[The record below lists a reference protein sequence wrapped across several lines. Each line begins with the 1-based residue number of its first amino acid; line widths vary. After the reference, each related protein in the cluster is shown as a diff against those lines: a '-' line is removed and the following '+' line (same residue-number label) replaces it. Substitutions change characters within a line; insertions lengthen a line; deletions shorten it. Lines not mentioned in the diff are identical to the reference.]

1 MRTRLLSC
9 VVAGG
14 IGLFVAGCGTG
25 GGQSQPAE
33 THPAAPAD
41 TAPAPTA
48 TGASVARA
56 NAGTVSVLDAP
67 RSGAR
72 VNEVSGTSDFG
83 FRRSFLIVR
92 EEGEFLKVL
101 LPERPNG
108 STGWV
113 RAADVAVERVDHQLR
128 IDLAARMLRW
138 TDHGKVMLETPIAV
152 GSKEFPTPTGRFFVT
167 DLLDTGEGGG
177 AYGPYAVGLSAH
189 SDVLT
194 EFGGGDGQV
203 GIHGTND
210 PSSIGRPVSH
220 GCVRVANDVITR
232 LATTIPIGTQVTIT
246 A

>member
-9 VVAGG
+9 LVAAG
-14 IGLFVAGCGTG
+14 IGLFAAACSTG
-25 GGQSQPAE
+25 GGSQPAAKH
-33 THPAAPAD
+33 TDSPAP
-41 TAPAPTA
+41 TAPAPDA
-48 TGASVARA
+48 RGALVARA

-67 RSGAR
+67 RAGAPAR
-72 VNEVSGTSDFG
+72 ELAGVSDFG
-83 FRRSFLIVR
+83 FRRTFLVLG
-92 EEGEFLKVL
+92 EDGEFLKVL

-113 RAADVAVERVDHQLR
+113 RAADVAVEHVDHEIR
-128 IDLAARMLRW
+128 IDLTARTLRW
-138 TDHGKVMLETPIAV
+138 TENGNAVLETPIAV
-152 GSKEFPTPTGRFFVT
+152 GSKQYPTPTGRFFVT
-167 DLLDTGEGGG
+167 DLLDTGESGG

-220 GCVRVANDVITR
+220 GCVRVANDIIAR
-232 LATTIPIGTQVTIT
+232 LATTVPIGTQVTIV
-246 A
+246 

>member
-9 VVAGG
+9 LVATG
-14 IGLFVAGCGTG
+14 IGLFAAACSTG
-25 GGQSQPAE
+25 GGDSADQHTDTPAA
-33 THPAAPAD
+33 TPAAPV
-41 TAPAPTA
+41 A

-56 NAGTVSVLDAP
+56 DAGTVSVLDVP
-67 RSGAR
+67 RPGAR
-72 VNEVSGTSDFG
+72 VRELAGTSDFG
-83 FRRSFLIVR
+83 FRRAFLVVG

-108 STGWV
+108 TTGWV
-113 RAADVAVERVDHQLR
+113 RAADVTIERVDHE
-128 IDLAARMLRW
+128 ITVDLAARTLRW
-138 TDHGKVMLETPIAV
+138 SEHGNVVLETPIAV
-152 GSKEFPTPTGRFFVT
+152 GSQQYPTPTGRFFVT

-177 AYGPYAVGLSAH
+177 AYGPYALGLSAH

-232 LATTIPIGTQVTIT
+232 LATTVPVGTVVTIV
-246 A
+246 

>member
-9 VVAGG
+9 LVAVGV
-14 IGLFVAGCGTG
+14 GLFAAACSAGS
-25 GGQSQPAE
+25 QDQPAAKH
-33 THPAAPAD
+33 TDSPAA
-41 TAPAPTA
+41 TAPAPAPTD
-48 TGASVARA
+48 ASVARA
-56 NAGTVSVLDAP
+56 NTDSVSVLDAP

-72 VNEVSGTSDFG
+72 VRELGGTSAFG
-83 FRRSFLIVR
+83 FRRAFLVVG
-92 EEGEFLKVL
+92 EEGDFLKVL

-113 RAADVAVERVDHQLR
+113 RAADVEVEHVDHEIR
-128 IDLAARMLRW
+128 IDLAARTLRW
-138 TDHGKVMLETPIAV
+138 TEGGNVVLETRIAV
-152 GSKEFPTPTGRFFVT
+152 GSQQYPTPAGRFFVT
-167 DLLDTGEGGG
+167 DLLDTGESGG

-232 LATTIPIGTQVTIT
+232 LATTIPIGTQVTVV
-246 A
+246 